1 MTGYLAPVASLLI
14 SVAILLT
21 GHGLQLTL
29 LPLRAEIL
37 GFSPADIGFTGS
49 SYFLGFVIG
58 CLTIP
63 RIIAGV
69 GHIRTFSVMAAIA
82 TAGLLLLSL
91 SETLTAWIALRFS
104 TGWALCGL
112 YMVIESWLN
121 ERAPT
126 EIRGGILS
134 LYAMITLLAISGA
147 QLFLG
152 YDDPSSSTLFIIAA
166 LLLSLAIV
174 PIGLTRTIAP
184 HPVARVRFDPAR
196 LFNTSQVA
204 VVTAA
209 LGGMV
214 TGGFWALGPVYA
226 SAQGLS
232 AEDVGLFMIAAILG
246 GAALQYPVGRLSDHY
261 DRRRVI
267 FALTA
272 LGAVA
277 AVLTGLY
284 GHGEAALIFAFAFGA
299 TSMPLYALCVAHAN
313 DNITDGSFVEMASGI
328 LMMNSIGSVAGPAV
342 AAGLMGWFGPAAMFY
357 FAAFGLAAAS
367 LWTLH
372 RLRAHRT
379 SRGHVRPFAPL
390 PEMTPAASTWIRG
403 ATRWSTVGAGLPA
416 NLPTIRGKPAPT
428 AGSVF
433 SLTTTLVFIVTPARA
448 AQPLEGKFGG
458 GTQAGNSR

>member
-1 MTGYLAPVASLLI
+1 MTRYLTPVASLLI

-37 GFSPADIGFTGS
+37 GFSAADIGITGS
-49 SYFLGFVIG
+49 CYFLGFVVG

-63 RIIAGV
+63 RIIAAV

-82 TAGLLLLSL
+82 TASLLMLSL
-91 SETLTAWIALRFS
+91 SETLVAWVVLRFG

-121 ERAPT
+121 ERAPS

-152 YDDPSSSTLFIIAA
+152 YADPGSATLFIIAA

-174 PIGLTRTIAP
+174 PIGLTRSIAP
-184 HPVARVRFDPAR
+184 HPVTRVRFEPMK
-196 LFNTSQVA
+196 LFATSQVA

-214 TGGFWALGPVYA
+214 TGAFWALGPVYA

-232 AEDVGLFMIAAILG
+232 AEDVGLFMISAILG
-246 GAALQYPVGRLSDHY
+246 GAAVQYPVGWLSDHH
-261 DRRRVI
+261 DRRLVI
-267 FALTA
+267 LGLTA
-272 LGAVA
+272 TGVVA

-284 GHGEAALIFAFAFGA
+284 GHGEASLVFAFAFGA
-299 TSMPLYALCVAHAN
+299 TTMPLYALCVAHAN

-328 LMMNSIGSVAGPAV
+328 LMMNSIGSVVGPAI
-342 AAGLMGWFGPAAMFY
+342 AAGLMGWFGAAAMFF
-357 FAAFGLAAAS
+357 FAALALTAAAV
-367 LWTLH
+367 WTLY

-379 SRGHVRPFAPL
+379 TRDHVSPFVPL
-390 PEMTPAASTWIRG
+390 PEMTPAALDLDPRG
-403 ATRWSTVGAGLPA
+403 AVPAADGASEPVQ
-416 NLPTIRGKPAPT
+416 
-428 AGSVF
+428 S
-433 SLTTTLVFIVTPARA
+433 
-448 AQPLEGKFGG
+448 
-458 GTQAGNSR
+458 SRSDPSS

>member
-1 MTGYLAPVASLLI
+1 MTRYLIPVASLLV

-37 GFSPADIGFTGS
+37 GFTAGDIGLTGS
-49 SYFLGFVIG
+49 SYFLGFVVG

-63 RIIAGV
+63 RVIAAV
-69 GHIRTFSVMAAIA
+69 GHIRTFSVMAALA
-82 TAGLLLLSL
+82 TSSLLTLSL
-91 SETLTAWIALRFS
+91 SESLLAWIALRFG

-121 ERAPT
+121 ERAPS

-152 YDDPSSSTLFIIAA
+152 VADPASSTLFIIAA

-174 PIGLTRTIAP
+174 PIGLTRAIAP
-184 HPVARVRFDPAR
+184 HPISRVELNFGKLLR
-196 LFNTSQVA
+196 TSQVA

-209 LGGMV
+209 LGGTV
-214 TGGFWALGPVYA
+214 TGAFWALGPVYA
-226 SAQGLS
+226 TAQGLVP
-232 AEDVGLFMIAAILG
+232 EDVGLFMIAAILG
-246 GAALQYPVGRLSDHY
+246 GAALQYPLGRLSDHY

-267 FALTA
+267 FVVTA

-277 AVLTGLY
+277 ATLTGLY
-284 GHGEAALIFAFAFGA
+284 GHGEAAMVYAFAFGA

-313 DNITDGSFVEMASGI
+313 DNISDGFVEMASGI

-342 AAGLMGWFGPAAMFY
+342 AAGLMGWFGPPAMFY
-357 FAAFGLAAAS
+357 FAAVALAAAA

-372 RLRAHRT
+372 RMRAHRT
-379 SRGHVRPFAPL
+379 RREHVQPFVPL
-390 PEMTPAASTWIRG
+390 PEMTPAALDLDPRG
-403 ATRWSTVGAGLPA
+403 IVEQPTEPA
-416 NLPTIRGKPAPT
+416 
-428 AGSVF
+428 
-433 SLTTTLVFIVTPARA
+433 
-448 AQPLEGKFGG
+448 E
-458 GTQAGNSR
+458 

>member
-1 MTGYLAPVASLLI
+1 MTRYLVPVASLLI

-37 GFSPADIGFTGS
+37 GFSPAEIGITGS

-63 RIIAGV
+63 RIIAAV
-69 GHIRTFSVMAAIA
+69 GHIRTFSVMAALA
-82 TAGLLLLSL
+82 TSGLLLLSL
-91 SETLTAWIALRFS
+91 SESLFVWFVLRFS

-121 ERAPT
+121 ERAPS

-152 YDDPSSSTLFIIAA
+152 YEDPSSATLFIIAA
-166 LLLSLAIV
+166 LLMSLAIV

-184 HPVARVRFDPAR
+184 HAVARVRFDPIK

-204 VVTAA
+204 VVTAV

-226 SAQGLS
+226 SSQGLS
-232 AEDVGLFMIAAILG
+232 AEHVGLFMIAAILG

-267 FALTA
+267 FTLTA

-277 AVLTGLY
+277 STLTGLY
-284 GHGEAALIFAFAFGA
+284 GHGDSALIFAFAFGA
-299 TSMPLYALCVAHAN
+299 TTMPLYALCVAHAN

-328 LMMNSIGSVAGPAV
+328 LMMNSIGSVVGPAV
-342 AAGLMGWFGPAAMFY
+342 AAGLMGWFGPAAIFH
-357 FAAFGLAAAS
+357 FAAVALAVAAV
-367 LWTLH
+367 WTLL
-372 RLRAHRT
+372 RLRAHTPARD
-379 SRGHVRPFAPL
+379 HVQPFVPL
-390 PEMTPAASTWIRG
+390 PEMTPAALDLDPRSTD
-403 ATRWSTVGAGLPA
+403 
-416 NLPTIRGKPAPT
+416 
-428 AGSVF
+428 
-433 SLTTTLVFIVTPARA
+433 
-448 AQPLEGKFGG
+448 
-458 GTQAGNSR
+458 SRPD